1 MPYGV
6 WAQRRSECAEAWL
19 PRDGLK
25 CGQGALNCD
34 PGGLAPRNNHTLT
47 CYFKNDKLKVFYLDN
62 LIYLL
67 ITAVSG
73 FITYRLIGTFSAVL
87 SSHIVKNI
95 IALLICVI
103 VPNTIFLLLYS
114 MNKQTKQYI
123 SYGLKSA
130 KRMIGR
136 IQ

>member
-1 MPYGV
+1 MADQIARPV
-6 WAQRRSECAEAWL
+6 SESMARCS
-19 PRDGLK
+19 
-25 CGQGALNCD
+25 
-34 PGGLAPRNNHTLT
+34 
-47 CYFKNDKLKVFYLDN
+47 YFKNDKLKVFYLDN
-62 LIYLL
+62 LIYLM
-67 ITAVSG
+67 ITVASG
-73 FITYRLIGTFSAVL
+73 FITYRLIGTIVAVL

-103 VPNTIFLLLYS
+103 VPNMIFLLLYS

-123 SYGLKSA
+123 SYGIESA